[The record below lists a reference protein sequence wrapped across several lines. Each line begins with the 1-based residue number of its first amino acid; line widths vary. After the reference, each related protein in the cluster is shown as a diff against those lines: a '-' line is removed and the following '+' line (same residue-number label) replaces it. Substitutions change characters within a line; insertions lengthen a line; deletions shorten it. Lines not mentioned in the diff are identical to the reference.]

1 MKDNELL
8 DKIHEEQEVLINR
21 LNERIVLVWAI
32 KSFFI
37 KLINNIKKL
46 FLTLLNYMYQIYSK
60 IKESI

>member
-21 LNERIVLVWAI
+21 LNERIGLAWAI